1 MYPKDFLHGVVPD
14 DSACVRA
21 FDNYFMMKKYI
32 TEIHGFSSIHKC
44 TPTMRI
50 LAYGVPADAKEEYLH
65 ISKSTT

>member
-1 MYPKDFLHGVVPD
+1 
-14 DSACVRA
+14 
-21 FDNYFMMKKYI
+21 MKKYI